1 MDPVNARLL
10 PEGADSK
17 KSRALNQKIQPPY
30 ALPRL
35 LLSLDAVRE
44 PVNPFTERR
53 GDHIFGG
60 ARKRRPFS
68 LRDLE
73 PQRRVEGLK
82 DVEEGDEGRFRSDCD
97 GPRQRVC

>member
-10 PEGADSK
+10 PKGTDSE
-17 KSRALNQKIQPPY
+17 KSRAPNQKIQPPY
-30 ALPRL
+30 ALPQL

-44 PVNPFTERR
+44 PVNPFTERG

-60 ARKRRPFS
+60 ARNGRPFS
-68 LRDLE
+68 FRDLE

-82 DVEEGDEGRFRSDCD
+82 DVEEGDEGRFGSDCD
-97 GPRQRVC
+97 GPGQRVC